1 MASDREAVVVS
12 GKVFF
17 HCIDLSSLTNIF
29 RSLNLLKTGIIYILA
44 FTWTDLLKMKTEV
57 LYNTEL
63 KNDK

>member
-29 RSLNLLKTGIIYILA
+29 RSLNLLKTSIYIYIYISVH
-44 FTWTDLLKMKTEV
+44 LKLTE
-57 LYNTEL
+57 NE
-63 KNDK
+63 D